1 MGDTVDKKPKKT
13 RIPLRPGEYVRFS
26 YERVLHALIFLTAH
40 WKPVPAAR
48 IVSQYTAMQPIAN
61 APPGMNARR

>member
-1 MGDTVDKKPKKT
+1 MGDTVDKKQKNTNPTPT
-13 RIPLRPGEYVRFS
+13 RRIRSILIRA
-26 YERVLHALIFLTAH
+26 VLHALIFLTAH